1 MMYYK
6 FGEKFD
12 LGLMLITPGAEQVI
26 RESGSTYVEF
36 IERHARGDW
45 GDLSKRDKKANE
57 RALQDGSR
65 IFSAY
70 HTSRGKK
77 LWVIT
82 EADRRATTILL
93 PEEY

>member
-1 MMYYK
+1 MYYK

-12 LGLMLITPGAEQVI
+12 LGLLLITPAAEQAI
-26 RESGSTYVEF
+26 HESGNTPIEF

-45 GDLSKRDKKANE
+45 GELCEADRKANE
-57 RALQDGSR
+57 RALQGGSR
-65 IFSAY
+65 IFSTY
-70 HTSRGKK
+70 HTSRGDK